1 MGSAL
6 IPLINLIVNAF
17 TLLIVVN
24 VILSYFLSPYHP
36 AREFLERL
44 VEPFLNPLRRIIPPA
59 GGLDFSPM
67 VLLIVVQLIGQIL
80 IGLLRAL

>member
-17 TLLIVVN
+17 TLLIIVN

-36 AREFLERL
+36 ARELLGRL
-44 VEPFLNPLRRIIPPA
+44 VEPFLGPLRRIIPPA

-67 VLLIVVQLIGQIL
+67 VLLIAVQLIGQIL

>member
-6 IPLINLIVNAF
+6 IPLINFIVNAF
-17 TLLIVVN
+17 TLLIIVH

-44 VEPFLNPLRRIIPPA
+44 VGPFLNPLRRIIPPA
-59 GGLDFSPM
+59 GGLDFSSM
-67 VLLIVVQLIGQIL
+67 ILLIAVQLIGQIL

>member
-17 TLLIVVN
+17 TLLIIVH

-36 AREFLERL
+36 ARDFLERL
-44 VEPFLNPLRRIIPPA
+44 VGPFLNPLRRIIPPA

-67 VLLIVVQLIGQIL
+67 ILLIAVQLIGQIL